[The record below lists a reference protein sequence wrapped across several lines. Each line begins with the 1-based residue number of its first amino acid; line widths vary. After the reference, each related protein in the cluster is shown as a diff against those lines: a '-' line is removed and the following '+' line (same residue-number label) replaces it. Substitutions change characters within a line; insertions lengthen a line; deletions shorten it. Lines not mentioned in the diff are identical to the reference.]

1 MNTIGN
7 SPMGLPIKTAGTI
20 FNTLNKPKTPATPS
34 LNYTPMSTS
43 ALQAMV
49 TPKTNSQDVKSSTIS
64 QPKYNPEA
72 NVMNQNFT
80 NNYTGQQ
87 TQTTQTPTSLP
98 QVSTPN
104 PTMPTVQ
111 QPQVESEAD
120 K

>member
-20 FNTLNKPKTPATPS
+20 FNAINKPKTPATPS

-43 ALQAMV
+43 ALQSMI
-49 TPKTNSQDVKSSTIS
+49 TPKTNTQDVKSSTLS
-64 QPKYNPEA
+64 SPTYNPNA
-72 NVMNQNFT
+72 NAMNQNLI

-98 QVSTPN
+98 QISTPT
-104 PTMPTVQ
+104 PIVPATP
-111 QPQVESEAD
+111 VESEAD